1 MHTGEH
7 WVVLGKKG
15 GVGTGLKEHL
25 AAELPQCSGAFYFET
40 VKIQQEA
47 QMRC

>member
-1 MHTGEH
+1 MRTGERGMKM
-7 WVVLGKKG
+7 GKMG

-25 AAELPQCSGAFYFET
+25 AAELPKYSGTFYFET

-47 QMRC
+47 QMGC